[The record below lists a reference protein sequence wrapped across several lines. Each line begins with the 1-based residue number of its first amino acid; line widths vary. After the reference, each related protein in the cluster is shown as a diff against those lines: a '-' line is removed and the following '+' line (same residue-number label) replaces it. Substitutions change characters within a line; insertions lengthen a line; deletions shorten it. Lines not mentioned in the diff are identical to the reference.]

1 MRRPY
6 AEETRGWRAERHA
19 PITPSLQRARAAKA
33 AGDERGGMTYARQ
46 RLGRAAEDLVAAR
59 LENSGWRIV
68 ARNVRLPS
76 GELDVVAMDRSIL
89 VFVEVK
95 AGRAGANLGPEMP
108 AHAVG
113 RRKQLKLRRL
123 AREWIGERR
132 GPSGVA
138 GYRFDVV
145 GVRFGPDGLAD
156 VDHIRNAF

>member
-1 MRRPY
+1 M
-6 AEETRGWRAERHA
+6 
-19 PITPSLQRARAAKA
+19 S
-33 AGDERGGMTYARQ
+33 YARL
-46 RLGRAAEDLVAAR
+46 RLGRRAEDLVAAR
-59 LENSGWRIV
+59 LERSGWRV
-68 ARNVRLPS
+68 LGRNVRLPS
-76 GELDVVAMDRSIL
+76 GELDIVAMDDSTL

-95 AGRAGANLGPEMP
+95 AGREGAKLGPELP

-123 AREWIGERR
+123 AREWIAERR

-156 VDHIRNAF
+156 IDHVRQAF